1 MSNRIGKRIL
11 NPGERLVE
19 SAIAEEFNTSHSP
32 VREALLM
39 LERDRLVQRIP
50 YQGVVVRRFSKS
62 DIHELYDVIYRLE
75 EIAMEKAM
83 VNVTAEAIA
92 NLENVIQAQEQAVE
106 EKNIEVYY
114 DLNEKF
120 HSFIFLIASNKVL
133 SEMYSS
139 LRRSARPFRMIS
151 MAQGDNLQS
160 SLAEHK
166 KQAKALMEKDMT
178 SGKRAIHEQEIR
190 SIASLDILFPE

>member
-1 MSNRIGKRIL
+1 M
-11 NPGERLVE
+11 
-19 SAIAEEFNTSHSP
+19 
-32 VREALLM
+32 
-39 LERDRLVQRIP
+39 
-50 YQGVVVRRFSKS
+50 
-62 DIHELYDVIYRLE
+62 YDVIYRLE